1 MRSNLSPR
9 AEMMLPSPRR
19 LTGGGTIMLR
29 YQSTTARFLP
39 LVVLLAIVL
48 AIGGMGVALLTGV
61 IGVWRF
67 SRGKTDLLV
76 PAGVAAGLFLL
87 AMIGAAYQAP

>member
-1 MRSNLSPR
+1 
-9 AEMMLPSPRR
+9 
-19 LTGGGTIMLR
+19 MLR